1 MRIGISHDFF
11 AKGLKDYSN
20 WRAAWVREIA
30 QNSIDAGS
38 KKLAIT
44 VMNDDGCT
52 KLVAENDGPPMT
64 EDVLLGKFLCLGG
77 TTKNFENSVGGFG
90 IAKTVLCL
98 AHPRYKIETGSHIIT
113 GSGGEFE
120 LTEGEFVA
128 GTRTTV
134 WLAED
139 CGSAIVDQVKKFA
152 MECQWKGRLYLNDTL
167 LETNMKKGARRRDLG
182 WAVVYTNKSLQHR
195 LVVRIDGMPMFDR
208 WISLDRC
215 VLVEVNRSSGE
226 ALTSNRDGLTHEY
239 QVKLNSFID
248 ELSVDKSS
256 ALRDTPITT
265 YHFFEGSK
273 QASDVSTMAVR
284 DLISAAYATLP
295 QPAGPSAEDTPVLS
309 IDQQTDYNDG
319 PSFVDRATH
328 LRRTAK
334 SQVAHEFV
342 VKNNTGLLV
351 PEHFLPYGFSAYS
364 TRLAS
369 IWIKCLLEVHRLVG
383 HKDTFSVGFILD
395 DDREAEYEKT
405 ERYGKVY
412 YVNPAVVVMQ
422 ASSCSR
428 SLKKRWKFN
437 NAGRYMILAAAVHEV
452 VHGLGYDWHDEAFSS
467 KITTLIGLALASK
480 KRFHACF
487 K

>member
-1 MRIGISHDFF
+1 
-11 AKGLKDYSN
+11 
-20 WRAAWVREIA
+20 
-30 QNSIDAGS
+30 
-38 KKLAIT
+38 
-44 VMNDDGCT
+44 
-52 KLVAENDGPPMT
+52 
-64 EDVLLGKFLCLGG
+64 
-77 TTKNFENSVGGFG
+77 
-90 IAKTVLCL
+90 
-98 AHPRYKIETGSHIIT
+98 
-113 GSGGEFE
+113 
-120 LTEGEFVA
+120 
-128 GTRTTV
+128 
-134 WLAED
+134 
-139 CGSAIVDQVKKFA
+139 
-152 MECQWKGRLYLNDTL
+152 
-167 LETNMKKGARRRDLG
+167 
-182 WAVVYTNKSLQHR
+182 
-195 LVVRIDGMPMFDR
+195 
-208 WISLDRC
+208 
-215 VLVEVNRSSGE
+215 LVEVNRSSGE